1 MKEAMKKTF
10 SYTAVF
16 VTGAVVCGI
25 ALKTWGDNASFLG
38 GSTAQSKQ
46 AVLTTLSVV
55 PPINRGPDNNPFAA
69 AAAKLESSVVTIH
82 TWGKPSV
89 ADQQSQQPPS
99 DSPFN
104 DPIFRQFFG
113 APTQPQQPPQDQ
125 SGAVVQGAASGVIIS
140 PDGYVL
146 TNNHVVAGTSKITVN
161 VGNKGYDAH
170 VVGTDPVTDIAVVKI
185 NTNGATL
192 QPAQLGNSGNIRVGD
207 WALAVGNPLDVGTTV
222 TLGIISAVS
231 RTGLSAEG
239 QPLQSVIQ
247 TDAAINPGNSG
258 GALADIDGRV
268 IGINEAIE
276 SPTGYYSGIGFA
288 IPINSARK
296 IAMELIE
303 NGKVSHPYLGIAYA
317 PLGSLTPDERTQYG
331 ITIQG
336 DNGVVV
342 RDVAVRSPASQAG
355 LEQGD
360 VILKV
365 DGQALT
371 GTDDLNQ
378 IILNHKVG
386 DTLTLVISRDGQDM
400 TLPLTLRQRP
410 ANFNLQSV
418 TPDQSQQ
425 PQGMPMP

>member
-1 MKEAMKKTF
+1 MKKTF

-16 VTGAVVCGI
+16 LTGAVVCGI
-25 ALKTWGDNASFLG
+25 ALKTWGDNAALLG

-46 AVLTTLSVV
+46 AVLTTLSMV
-55 PPINRGPDNNPFAA
+55 PPVNRGPDNNPFAN

-82 TWGKPSV
+82 TWGKPSP
-89 ADQQSQQPPS
+89 ADQQVPQSS
-99 DSPFN
+99 GNNPFD
-104 DPIFRQFFG
+104 DPFFRQFFG
-113 APTQPQQPPQDQ
+113 APPQPQAPQDQ
-125 SGAVVQGAASGVIIS
+125 NGGVVQGAASGVIIS

-146 TNNHVVAGTSKITVN
+146 TNNHVVANTSKITVN
-161 VGNKGYDAH
+161 VNNKAYDAH
-170 VVGTDPVTDIAVVKI
+170 LVGTDPVTDIAVVKI
-185 NTNGATL
+185 NTGGVRL
-192 QPAQLGNSGNIRVGD
+192 QPAQLGNSSNVHVGD
-207 WALAVGNPLDVGTTV
+207 WALAVGNPLDIGTTV

-258 GALADIDGRV
+258 GALADINGRV

-288 IPINSARK
+288 IPIDSARK
-296 IAMELIE
+296 IAMELIQS
-303 NGKVSHPYLGIAYA
+303 GKVSHPYLGIAYA
-317 PLGSLTPDERTQYG
+317 PLGSLTPDERTHFG
-331 ITIQG
+331 ITVQG

-342 RDVAVRSPASQAG
+342 RNVAVRSPASQAG
-355 LEQGD
+355 LEPGD

-365 DGQALT
+365 NGQELT
-371 GTDDLNQ
+371 STDDLNQ

-410 ANFNLQSV
+410 ADFNLQSV
-418 TPDQSQQ
+418 EPGQGQQ
-425 PQGMPMP
+425 PQGMPMPMP